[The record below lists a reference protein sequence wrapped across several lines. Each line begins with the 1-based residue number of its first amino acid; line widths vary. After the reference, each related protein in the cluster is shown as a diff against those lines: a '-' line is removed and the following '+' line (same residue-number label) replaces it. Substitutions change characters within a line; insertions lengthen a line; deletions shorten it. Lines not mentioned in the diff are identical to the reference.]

1 VYELAGG
8 SNVASASF
16 HSICLQLQG
25 QSLLHAKHSSNLGGS
40 VPLELTSVIFK
51 GLRAMRCECCGVVVV
66 VLVLVLVLV
75 LVVTVGWRHI
85 AACLLGVIV
94 TRSGA
99 LAAWSFLLIVV
110 VSAMEMFV
118 VKPAMY

>member
-1 VYELAGG
+1 
-8 SNVASASF
+8 
-16 HSICLQLQG
+16 
-25 QSLLHAKHSSNLGGS
+25 

-66 VLVLVLVLV
+66 VLVLVLV

>member
-1 VYELAGG
+1 
-8 SNVASASF
+8 
-16 HSICLQLQG
+16 
-25 QSLLHAKHSSNLGGS
+25 
-40 VPLELTSVIFK
+40 
-51 GLRAMRCECCGVVVV
+51 MRCECCGVVVV

-118 VKPAMY
+118 VKAAMY